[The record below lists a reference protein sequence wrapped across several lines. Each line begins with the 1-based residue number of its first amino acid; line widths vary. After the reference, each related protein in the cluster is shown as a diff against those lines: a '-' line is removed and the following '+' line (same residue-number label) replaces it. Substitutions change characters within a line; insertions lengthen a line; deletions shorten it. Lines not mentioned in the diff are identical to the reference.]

1 MPIELILSPLLR
13 PVVLAKS
20 LLFSPHR
27 RASRYIPH
35 IVDLDEAK
43 CSRYAIRRRFG
54 TGSKIFDVY
63 DTKAE
68 GSGPIGPTEQSKSL
82 FWFDRSRAV
91 KGAYKMFSSE
101 IRATGP
107 NGEDEP
113 CATLRAGLRSN
124 VLLIRAP
131 DVPAAELGWHI
142 ISHRVDALDAY
153 RMFTLADGA
162 TYQWTTKGKFL
173 EKVQNLGE
181 KESEIRERI
190 GQVVPAAGAGFDLI
204 VDESKIPREMALAS
218 ALCSYIDHWNTTLD
232 VGGIY
237 YARQRSHIRWKRD

>member
-1 MPIELILSPLLR
+1 MPIELVLSPIMR
-13 PVVLAKS
+13 PVVRAKS
-20 LLFSPHR
+20 LLFAPHR

-35 IVDLDEAK
+35 IVELDEVK
-43 CSRYAIRRRFG
+43 SSRYAIRRRFG
-54 TGSKIFDVY
+54 TGSKILDVY

-68 GSGPIGPTEQSKSL
+68 GSGPNGPTEQSKSI

-91 KGAYKMFSSE
+91 KGAYKMFSSD

-107 NGEDEP
+107 NSEDEP

-131 DVPAAELGWHI
+131 EAPVAELGWHV

-173 EKVQNLGE
+173 EKVRNVGE
-181 KESEIRERI
+181 KESEVRERI
-190 GQVVPAAGAGFDLI
+190 GQVISAGGTGFDLI

-218 ALCSYIDHWNTTLD
+218 AMCSYIDHWNTNLD
-232 VGGIY
+232 FGGIY
-237 YARQRSHIRWKRD
+237 NARQPGHVRWKRD